1 VAARDQDGPYDLGR
15 LTRVT
20 APARYVERRIER
32 TYRVRFDEAGPDGNL
47 RSGGFLRFA
56 QDLAWIH
63 SDSAGFGRG
72 WYGERGLFWLVRGVE
87 LDILDHVEFGSELVV
102 STEVIGFRR
111 VIARRRSQFHRP
123 GTERVVAEA
132 LTDWVLLN
140 HAGRPVRPPSEI
152 PEAFGTVADFTPL
165 RVELPDSPEQ
175 TDELSFVVR
184 RSETDP
190 MAHVN
195 NAGYLDYLDEQYLS
209 VFDAPIDAP
218 LPAPRRYRAEFV
230 GSATP
235 GATVVGRSWQAEAAW
250 SYRLTDESGA
260 QLFRA
265 SLEVDPAMWVG
276 G

>member
-1 VAARDQDGPYDLGR
+1 LVCKRDNHY
-15 LTRVT
+15 VT
-20 APARYVERRIER
+20 APRYVERRIER

-63 SDSAGFGRG
+63 SESAGFGRE

-87 LDILDHVEFGSELVV
+87 LEILDAIEFGSELVV

-111 VIARRRSQFHRP
+111 VIARRRSEFRRV
-123 GTERVVAEA
+123 GSERMIAEA
-132 LTDWVLLN
+132 FTDWVLLN
-140 HAGRPVRPPSEI
+140 DAGRPVRPPEEI
-152 PEAFGTVADFTPL
+152 PEAFGTVSDFTPL
-165 RVELPDSPEQ
+165 RVGLGSAPRTS
-175 TDELSFVVR
+175 DERGFVVR
-184 RSETDP
+184 RTETDP

-209 VFDAPIDAP
+209 VFEAPIEAP
-218 LPAPRRYRAEFV
+218 LPSPRRYKAEFV

-235 GATVVGRSWQAEAAW
+235 GSQLVGRSWQADLDW
-250 SYRLTDESGA
+250 RYLLTDDSEHA
-260 QLFRA
+260 MFRA
-265 SLEVDPAMWVG
+265 TLEVDPATWVG

>member
-1 VAARDQDGPYDLGR
+1 M
-15 LTRVT
+15 TT
-20 APARYVERRIER
+20 PARYLERRIER

-63 SDSAGFGRG
+63 SESAGFDRD

-87 LDILDHVEFGSELVV
+87 LDILDLVEFGSELVV

-111 VIARRRSQFHRP
+111 VIARRRSEFHLP
-123 GTERVVAEA
+123 GTERPVAEA

-140 HAGRPVRPPSEI
+140 NAGRPVRPPTEI
-152 PEAFGTVADFTPL
+152 PEAFGAAADFTPL
-165 RVELPDSPEQ
+165 RVELTETPQDAHAR
-175 TDELSFVVR
+175 SFVVR

-218 LPAPRRYRAEFV
+218 LPVPRRYRAEFV

-235 GATVVGRSWQAEAAW
+235 GATVVGRNWQAQPAW
-250 SYRLTDESGA
+250 SYRLTDETGA

>member
-1 VAARDQDGPYDLGR
+1 
-15 LTRVT
+15 VT
-20 APARYVERRIER
+20 TPARIER

-63 SDSAGFGRG
+63 SESAGFGRD
-72 WYGERGLFWLVRGVE
+72 WYGQHGLFWLVRGVE
-87 LDILDHVEFGSELVV
+87 LDILEQVEFGSELVV
-102 STEVIGFRR
+102 STQVIGFRR
-111 VIARRRSQFHRP
+111 VIARRKSEFHRP
-123 GTERVVAEA
+123 GAERPIAQA

-140 HAGRPVRPPSEI
+140 QAGRPVRPPAEI
-152 PEAFGTVADFTPL
+152 PEAFVTTADFTPL
-165 RVELPDSPEQ
+165 RVDLDTTPG
-175 TDELSFVVR
+175 TADERSFVVR

-209 VFDAPIDAP
+209 VFDAPIEAA
-218 LPAPRRYRAEFV
+218 LPVPRRYRAEFV

-235 GATVVGRSWQAEAAW
+235 GATVVGRSWQSDLAW
-250 SYRLTDESGA
+250 RYRLTDESGA

-265 SLEVDPAMWVG
+265 SLEVDPATWVG

>member
-1 VAARDQDGPYDLGR
+1 M
-15 LTRVT
+15 T
-20 APARYVERRIER
+20 APRYVDKRIER

-63 SDSAGFGRG
+63 SESAGFGRE

-87 LDILDHVEFGSELVV
+87 LEILDSIEFGSELVV
-102 STEVIGFRR
+102 STQVIGFRR
-111 VIARRRSQFHRP
+111 VIARRKSEIRRVDS
-123 GTERVVAEA
+123 ERVVAEA
-132 LTDWVLLN
+132 FTDWVLLN
-140 HAGRPVRPPSEI
+140 DAGRPVRPPDEI
-152 PEAFGTVADFTPL
+152 PEAFGTITDFTPL
-165 RVELPDSPEQ
+165 RVRLGMPPEDA
-175 TDELSFVVR
+175 DERTFVVR

-209 VFDAPIDAP
+209 VYEAPIEAT
-218 LPAPRRYRAEFV
+218 LPVPRRYRAEFV

-235 GATVVGRSWQAEAAW
+235 GATVVGRSWQADLAW
-250 SYRLTDESGA
+250 CYLLADQGGQEM
-260 QLFRA
+260 FRA
-265 SLEVDPAMWVG
+265 TLEVDPATWVG

>member
-1 VAARDQDGPYDLGR
+1 MSLG
-15 LTRVT
+15 
-20 APARYVERRIER
+20 ARYVEPRIER
-32 TYRVRFDEAGPDGNL
+32 AYRVRFDEAGPDGNL

-63 SDSAGFGRG
+63 SESAGFGRD

-87 LDILDHVEFGSELVV
+87 LEILEAVEFGSELVV
-102 STEVIGFRR
+102 STQVIGFRR
-111 VIARRRSQFHRP
+111 VIARRKSEIRRVGS
-123 GTERVVAEA
+123 ERIIGEA

-140 HAGRPVRPPSEI
+140 QAGRPVRPPEEI

-165 RVELPDSPEQ
+165 RVAISQPPAVA
-175 TDELSFVVR
+175 DERTFVVR

-209 VFDAPIDAP
+209 VFDAPIEAA
-218 LPAPRRYRAEFV
+218 LPTPRRYRAEFV

-235 GATVVGRSWQAEAAW
+235 GAEVTCHSWQADLAW
-250 SYRLTDESGA
+250 CYRLADGE
-260 QLFRA
+260 QRDMFRA
-265 SLEVDPAMWVG
+265 SLEVDPATWVG